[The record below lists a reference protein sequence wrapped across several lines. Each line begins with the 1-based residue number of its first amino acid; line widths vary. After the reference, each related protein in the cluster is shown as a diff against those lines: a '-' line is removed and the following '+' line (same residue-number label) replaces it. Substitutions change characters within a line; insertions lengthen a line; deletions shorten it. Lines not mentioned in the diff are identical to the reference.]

1 MLVQLAL
8 AWIWVGSVVAATP
21 LAVVDIGKNTYSYDS
36 LVGHGLWPSDARDQY
51 GDTAGGW
58 GSGVAADLSTWKKN
72 KDGSYGG
79 IIYTIPD
86 RGWNTNGNRNSWM
99 WLIVQGQSI
108 TKRGYTSSM

>member
-21 LAVVDIGKNTYSYDS
+21 LAVVEIGKNAYSYNS

-58 GSGVAADLSTWKKN
+58 GSGIAADVSTWKKN

-86 RGWNTNGNRNSWM
+86 RGWNTNGNLNSWM
-99 WLIVQGQSI
+99 RLRLQEQSI